1 MSKFYSILLF
11 VTIFCNELLAQN
23 SEITIKI
30 TDTNMQPISGAYF
43 KILNSPLYEF
53 SDKNGIIK
61 LSKPKPGKY
70 TYQSGSLGFSTI
82 TKDFEVT
89 NSNNQEI
96 KVTLNESNVALN
108 EIIITSEKKE
118 NRAIKVPISVT
129 HFSADKI
136 KKSRLWSFQDLTA
149 IAPNFNI
156 QPNDGGYYNMS
167 VRGITSFSKLPSI
180 VTYIDDVPAFNGY
193 MMSFNMFDIDNMEF
207 LRGPQ
212 GTLYGRGASAGVLI
226 INSKKPTNKF
236 EGFGELSYGNYN
248 NQRYSIGVKSPIL
261 KDKIFFSLSGLFAQ
275 SNGFYHN
282 SFLNKRA
289 GDEKTL
295 GVNAKL
301 TFFPTKNWSIRYQ
314 FRMENFD
321 QEGSYQYGIN
331 KESAFKNPYK
341 VAVNHPGKT
350 KRKFNSNSLVIS
362 YFGDTFSVKS
372 ISAFQEVDLRYGI
385 WDLDG
390 TPKDFQAYFTHSVD
404 NEKPIQ
410 RYFTQELKLNGAI
423 FNDKLNYTAG
433 FFYMTGKEIDNL
445 AYRYGK
451 DSPPLNAGGIT
462 IPTPY
467 NTLQFSKTDVES
479 YAFYGQLTYN
489 FNFGTKLTIGGRY
502 EIEKSEME
510 TRGDLEVLSINKTM
524 PMMPKSKRDAKFKSF
539 SPKASLLHKI
549 NDQNS
554 IYATYSKG
562 YRAGGVN
569 PFTTDTKFLE
579 FKPEFSNNYELGY
592 KFLSKNKRF
601 RANISGFWITLTDQQ
616 IYTLTGPSN
625 FATVNIG
632 EVDSKGA
639 ELEFSYLITKG
650 LQFDGNLGYIN
661 AKYNKLPYFISDGK
675 GGLTPTDLKN
685 NKPIQ
690 SPNIT
695 SFNTLTYTTNFSKD
709 VKFSI
714 RGEWKFIGNHFFDY
728 ANQIEQKAFS
738 LFNARATA
746 NYKNYS
752 LSLWARNIADKKH
765 IVFAYPFWLPNT
777 KINNPRMFGAT
788 LNITF

>member
-1 MSKFYSILLF
+1 MKKLILSIL
-11 VTIFCNELLAQN
+11 TLLLISTVSIAQ
-23 SEITIKI
+23 IKI
-30 TDTNMQPISGAYF
+30 KVLNTNKTPIEGAYF
-43 KILNSPLYEF
+43 KILNHTIYGYSNSEGTLVIQ
-53 SDKNGIIK
+53 SLKQ
-61 LSKPKPGKY
+61 GKY
-70 TYQSGSLGFSTI
+70 VFEVGALGYSKI
-82 TKDFEVT
+82 TKKLTVKNTKPQSIVVELKEDVY
-89 NSNNQEI
+89 
-96 KVTLNESNVALN
+96 ALN
-108 EIIITSEKKE
+108 EIVVTSEKKE
-118 NRAIKVPISVT
+118 NRAIKVPISIT
-129 HFSADKI
+129 HFDA
-136 KKSRLWSFQDLTA
+136 KKVKESRLWTFQDLNA
-149 IAPNFNI
+149 ISPNFNI
-156 QPNDGGYYNMS
+156 QTNDGGYYNMS
-167 VRGITSFSKLPSI
+167 VRGITSYSKLPSV

-193 MMSFNMFDIDNMEF
+193 MMSFNMFDINNMEF

-226 INSKKPTNKF
+226 INSKNPTNKV

-248 NQRYSIGVKSPIL
+248 NQRYSLSVKTPLL
-261 KDKIFFSLSGLFAQ
+261 KDKIFFSLSGLYTQ
-275 SNGFYHN
+275 SDGFYHN

-301 TFFPTKNWSIRYQ
+301 TFLPVDNWSVRYQ
-314 FRMENFD
+314 FRMENYD
-321 QEGSYQYGIN
+321 QQGSYQYGKD
-331 KESAFKNPYK
+331 KEEAFKNQYK
-341 VAVNHPGKT
+341 IAVNHPGETQK
-350 KRKFNSNSLVIS
+350 KFISNSLVVD
-362 YFGDTFSVKS
+362 YFGNNFSVKS

-390 TPKDFQAYFTHSVD
+390 TSKDFQSYFTHNVD
-404 NEKPIQ
+404 KEKPIQ
-410 RYFTQELKLNGAI
+410 RYFTQELKLSGAI

-433 FFYMTGKEIDNL
+433 FFYMTGKEIDNI

-451 DSPPLNAGGIT
+451 DSPPLNAGGMT

-467 NTLQFSKTDVES
+467 NTLQFSKTNVES
-479 YAFYGQLTYN
+479 YAFYGQLAYN
-489 FNFGTKLTIGGRY
+489 FDFGTKLTVGGRY
-502 EIEKSEME
+502 EIEKSELE
-510 TRGDLEVLSINKTM
+510 TKGDLEVLSINQTM
-524 PMMPKSKRDAKFKSF
+524 PMMPKAKKSATFKSF

-569 PFTTDTKFLE
+569 PFTSDPKYLE
-579 FKPEFSNNYELGY
+579 FNPEFSNNYELGY

-616 IYTLTGPSN
+616 IYTLTGATN

-695 SFNTLTYTTNFSKD
+695 SFNALTYTTNFSKD
-709 VKFSI
+709 LKFSI
-714 RGEWKFIGNHFFDY
+714 RGEWKFTGSQFFDY

-738 LFNARATA
+738 VFNARATA

-765 IVFAYPFWLPNT
+765 IIFAYPFWLSNT
-777 KINNPRMFGAT
+777 KINAPRMLGAT